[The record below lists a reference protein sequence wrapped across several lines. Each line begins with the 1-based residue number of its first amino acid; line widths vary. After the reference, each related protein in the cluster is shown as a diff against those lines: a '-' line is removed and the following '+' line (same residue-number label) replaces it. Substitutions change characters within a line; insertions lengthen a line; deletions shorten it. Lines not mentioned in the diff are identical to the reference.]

1 MKIAVYSNT
10 GEKKQDKE
18 LKLSVFEGVVNPSLI
33 HEVLVAQ
40 LSNRRIASALT
51 KKRDEVSGGGKKPW
65 KQKGTG
71 RARSGSIRNP
81 LWKGGGTIFGPTPEH
96 HFQVKLTSKKN
107 RAGIVS
113 ALVSRKDNIVIL
125 EEIKTAKTKEFSKIL
140 DKVTT
145 GRKSL
150 VVLPAITKES
160 VLPIRNL
167 ENVKVC
173 DYRNLNVFDVLNAT
187 DIVFVGDALE
197 KTNEF
202 WGAK

>member
-10 GEKKQDKE
+10 GEKKQDKD
-18 LKLSVFEGVVNPSLI
+18 LKLSVFENVVNPALI
-33 HEVLVAQ
+33 HEVLIAQ

-81 LWKGGGTIFGPTPEH
+81 IWKGGGTIFGPTPEH
-96 HFQVKLTSKKN
+96 HFQINVPAKKK

-113 ALVSRKDNIVIL
+113 ALVSKKENVIIL
-125 EEIKTAKTKEFSKIL
+125 EEIKTAKTNEFSKIL
-140 DKVTT
+140 NKVVT

-150 VVLPAITKES
+150 MVFSAITKEAI
-160 VLPIRNL
+160 LPIRNL
-167 ENVKVC
+167 ENVKAC
-173 DYRNLNVFDVLNAT
+173 DYRNLNVFDILNAN
-187 DIVFVGDALE
+187 DIIFVGDALE